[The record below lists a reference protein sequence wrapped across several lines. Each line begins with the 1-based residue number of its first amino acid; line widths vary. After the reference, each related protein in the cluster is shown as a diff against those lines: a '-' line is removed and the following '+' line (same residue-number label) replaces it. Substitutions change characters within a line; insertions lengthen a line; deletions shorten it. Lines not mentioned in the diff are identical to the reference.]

1 MSFENNL
8 LESIEYACQ
17 RELEASLMDM
27 ETTDYMAELTF
38 NNPLSFSEYDFEEVA
53 MQVDGAQAIRSIE
66 AHEQGRQV
74 IVLVHF

>member
-27 ETTDYMAELTF
+27 ESTDYMAELTF
-38 NNPLSFSEYDFEEVA
+38 NNPLAFSEYDFEEVA